1 MWTEELDLGFHNSG
15 DKVTVAVKDSDSGLE
30 FDDDLL
36 YSTDVYVPWCSAFH
50 ADLATADCEGGY
62 TYECD
67 VQVYRQM

>member
-1 MWTEELDLGFHNSG
+1 M
-15 DKVTVAVKDSDSGLE
+15 E